1 MKNKYLSTALI
12 GCAIAFASIPLHATE
27 GISSE
32 STSDS
37 TFVCGVQGETPTM
50 FAYTPGEIAL
60 TPLMNWNSEYL
71 LPGQSGADIC
81 QQTAAKLQDSYQQ
94 DEAKYLKAATTEK
107 RNVVCLVN
115 DEEQNCLDE
124 ESEKLFSVNSKYDA
138 SCVLENK
145 SPINCVA
152 LKVRGIYSFN
162 DEPYQ
167 PLWWPW

>member
-1 MKNKYLSTALI
+1 MKNKYLSTALA

-27 GISSE
+27 SVSSE
-32 STSDS
+32 SSNDS
-37 TFVCGVQGETPTM
+37 TFVCGVQGGTSTM
-50 FAYTPGEIAL
+50 FAHTPGETNL

-71 LPGQSGADIC
+71 LPGQSGAEVC
-81 QQTAAKLQDSYQQ
+81 QQTARKLQKSYQQ
-94 DEAKYLKAATTEK
+94 EEARYLKAATTEEK
-107 RNVVCLVN
+107 NMVCLV
-115 DEEQNCLDE
+115 DQEDRDCLDE
-124 ESEKLFSVNSKYDA
+124 ESQKLFSVNPKYDA

-145 SPINCVA
+145 APIDCVA

>member
-12 GCAIAFASIPLHATE
+12 GFAIAFATIPLHATE
-27 GISSE
+27 SVSSE
-32 STSDS
+32 SAEDA
-37 TFVCGVQGETPTM
+37 TFVCGVEGKTPTM
-50 FAYTPGEIAL
+50 FAYTPGEITL

-71 LPGQSGADIC
+71 LPGQSGAEIC
-81 QQTAAKLQDSYQQ
+81 QQTAVKLQDSYQQ
-94 DEAKYLKAATTEK
+94 EEAKYLKAATTEDQ
-107 RNVVCLVN
+107 NLVCLVE
-115 DEEQNCLDE
+115 DEDENCLDE
-124 ESEKLFSVNSKYDA
+124 ESQKLFSVNSKYDA

-145 SPINCVA
+145 APIDCVA